1 MIAEL
6 RNPDTDQI
14 NSKLMK
20 PGRHILNVLHVYMTT
35 EYLSKAQD
43 SFIIRAQGAGILME
57 CAVDLK

>member
-1 MIAEL
+1 MIVEL

-20 PGRHILNVLHVYMTT
+20 PGRHILNVLHVYITT
-35 EYLSKAQD
+35 EYLYKAQD
-43 SFIIRAQGAGILME
+43 SFIRAQRAGILMK